1 MTLASFKDLC
11 LDAIDVE
18 LVGRFWSATFGR
30 PFHRRD
36 DGIGRIDHDVLHT
49 LWINPVPEPKRVKNR
64 VHLDVHAPSVQLLI
78 DLGATPGVAQET
90 FQVVLDPAGNELCV
104 FPDDGPPIAR
114 PFALC
119 VDAASPVPIAAWWA
133 GVLGAEL
140 YARHRAD
147 SVVAKATQCVV
158 QDGVS
163 ASFGVMPP
171 FLVQHMTGHYTNIN
185 ITTAGN
191 QIRQAKGMK
200 VDLHIEDVRLE
211 DTGDSSGSIG
221 SLTADITWS
230 ADGIKQTLQ
239 GAIPLVG
246 SFVTGVTTNP
256 NDGTIELQGALGSIT
271 AKPAVVD
278 NGIQLQVV
286 SLTGLGFTL
295 PRETVQPALDAFTS
309 QLTKNYPLG
318 IHADSV
324 QVTDSGVQS
333 RFSTQNASIP
343 KGGDDPCFAGL

>member
-1 MTLASFKDLC
+1 
-11 LDAIDVE
+11 
-18 LVGRFWSATFGR
+18 
-30 PFHRRD
+30 
-36 DGIGRIDHDVLHT
+36 
-49 LWINPVPEPKRVKNR
+49 
-64 VHLDVHAPSVQLLI
+64 
-78 DLGATPGVAQET
+78 
-90 FQVVLDPAGNELCV
+90 
-104 FPDDGPPIAR
+104 
-114 PFALC
+114 
-119 VDAASPVPIAAWWA
+119 
-133 GVLGAEL
+133 
-140 YARHRAD
+140 
-147 SVVAKATQCVV
+147 
-158 QDGVS
+158 
-163 ASFGVMPP
+163 MPP

-185 ITTAGN
+185 IKTAGN

-211 DTGDSSGSIG
+211 DTSDSSGSIG

-295 PRETVQPALDAFTS
+295 PRETVQPALDAFPS

-324 QVTDSGVQS
+324 QVTDSGVESQ
-333 RFSTQNASIP
+333 FSTQNASIP